1 VILDGRQWVAS
12 PVVVR
17 PPSGGAARSV
27 AICICT
33 RNRPRELAVTLDS
46 IRRSTYPVR
55 RVVVSDDGTDPE
67 TKKVSIGS
75 SSAPIVVYSAGPMRG
90 LGANR
95 NHALGLVEEDLVLF
109 LDDDC
114 LLRPS
119 FLSVA
124 TACMLRHE
132 RLHGMGRVIISGSEE
147 NRGRT
152 VVAHAQNFLGF
163 QARPYRAGEALSS
176 IVINA
181 TVFPRAVFD
190 EHCFDP
196 QIRYGYEEADLASR
210 LARAGYRIISCP
222 AAANEHRPS
231 ERGRSDY
238 DEVLGASRLYI
249 TFKRYALV
257 DRRYLQALA
266 FAVVAPVHA
275 VLAGARRR
283 GRAGAG
289 DAMRATAL
297 AARYLRGHARSRST
311 SAPRDTSP

>member
-1 VILDGRQWVAS
+1 MILDSQARPAS
-12 PVVVR
+12 RVVLQPPVR
-17 PPSGGAARSV
+17 AARSV
-27 AICICT
+27 AVCICT
-33 RNRPRELAVTLDS
+33 RNRPRELEATLES

-67 TKKVSIGS
+67 TKKVSMAS
-75 SSAPIVVYSAGPMRG
+75 SSAPIIIYSAGPMRG

-95 NHALGLVEEDLVLF
+95 NHALELVEEDLVLF

-114 LLRPS
+114 LLRPD
-119 FLSVA
+119 FLSNA

-132 RLHGMGRVIISGSEE
+132 RRYGAGRVVVSGCED
-147 NRGRT
+147 NRGNT

-163 QARPYRAGEALSS
+163 QARAYRAGEALSS

-181 TVFPRAVFD
+181 TVFPRTLFE
-190 EHCFDP
+190 EHRFDP
-196 QIRYGYEEADLASR
+196 QIRYGYEEVDLASR
-210 LARAGYRIISCP
+210 VARAGYRIISCL
-222 AAANEHRPS
+222 AATNEHRPS
-231 ERGRSDY
+231 ERSRSDY

-257 DRRYLQALA
+257 ERRYLRALA

-283 GRAGAG
+283 GRAGAC
-289 DAMRATAL
+289 DAIRATVL
-297 AARYLRGHARSRST
+297 AVHYLRRHMRSRVS
-311 SAPRDTSP
+311 SAPRDTSPP